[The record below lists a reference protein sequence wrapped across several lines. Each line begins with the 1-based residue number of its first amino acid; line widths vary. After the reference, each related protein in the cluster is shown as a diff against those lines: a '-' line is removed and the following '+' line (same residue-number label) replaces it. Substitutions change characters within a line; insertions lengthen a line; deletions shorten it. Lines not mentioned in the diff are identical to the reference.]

1 MPRLHPTHV
10 SSRPTTPIPLATLAH
25 LATPATQV
33 IPATWPRCRH
43 CRRCPAGYSS
53 LNILLPLKLYPEG
66 SSCLSFQPDPLSLLL
81 ILRIHPEGSSRF
93 SFQPYH
99 FIILLAL
106 KIQPVDSSGI
116 SFQPD
121 HLLNLELY
129 LQPKPL
135 SILLL
140 NLDLYLQPKHLAS
153 HETPSCFQ
161 LLGHLPSRNFNI
173 LLTLKLHPDG
183 NSCLYFQPNHFRILL
198 SSKLHPDDSSLFLTP
213 A

>member
-1 MPRLHPTHV
+1 MPRLHPIRV
-10 SSRPTTPIPLATLAH
+10 SYCPTTPISLATLAH

-106 KIQPVDSSGI
+106 KLHPVDSSVI

-121 HLLNLELY
+121 HLMNLGLY
-129 LQPKPL
+129 LQQNQP
-135 SILLL
+135 SILLPMKL
-140 NLDLYLQPKHLAS
+140 RPDVSSGFTSRP
-153 HETPSCFQ
+153 ETSTSCW
-161 LLGHLPSRNFNI
+161 P
-173 LLTLKLHPDG
+173 
-183 NSCLYFQPNHFRILL
+183 
-198 SSKLHPDDSSLFLTP
+198 
-213 A
+213 

>member
-1 MPRLHPTHV
+1 MPRLHPTRV
-10 SSRPTTPIPLATLAH
+10 SYCPTTPIPLATLAH

-81 ILRIHPEGSSRF
+81 ILKIHPEGSSRL

-99 FIILLAL
+99 YINLLAL
-106 KIQPVDSSGI
+106 KLHPVNSSGL
-116 SFQPD
+116 SFQPN
-121 HLLNLELY
+121 HLMNLGLY
-129 LQPKPL
+129 LQLNQL

-140 NLDLYLQPKHLAS
+140 MKPHPVFSSGVTFQT
-153 HETPSCFQ
+153 ETSTSCW
-161 LLGHLPSRNFNI
+161 P
-173 LLTLKLHPDG
+173 
-183 NSCLYFQPNHFRILL
+183 
-198 SSKLHPDDSSLFLTP
+198 
-213 A
+213 